1 MEPQWNPTVEE
12 QALARV
18 HRMGQTKAGT
28 TIRFVMEGTF
38 EEVCYLQ
45 RFGLVRTH
53 TDILQ
58 RVVETQ
64 ERKRE
69 LAELLLS
76 PEQHGEAEHGIDRL
90 KVSWLTCPSAFV
102 RRY

>member
-1 MEPQWNPTVEE
+1 M
-12 QALARV
+12 
-18 HRMGQTKAGT
+18 
-28 TIRFVMEGTF
+28 
-38 EEVCYLQ
+38 
-45 RFGLVRTH
+45 
-53 TDILQ
+53 LQ

-90 KVSWLTCPSAFV
+90 KVS
-102 RRY
+102 